1 MAMISG
7 RKSSYPGAA
16 RIRVGWLKDNR
27 TKSNRSNSYPYPVMR
42 YQLDERGARLDILPL
57 NRNLFSC

>member
-7 RKSSYPGAA
+7 RKSSSSP

-27 TKSNRSNSYPYPVMR
+27 TKSNRNNSYPYPVTR
-42 YQLDERGARLDILPL
+42 YQLDERGGRLDILPL
-57 NRNLFSC
+57 NINLFSC